1 MTSWFLFPYIL
12 QIEDFLEGDSA
23 KVKAKFYFLQNLNTL
38 AINSHTVKKKKK
50 LWLAFEALKEFICR
64 NLRHLLIPLKS
75 KGNCIEA
82 QKSKPKL
89 S

>member
-50 LWLAFEALKEFICR
+50 AMASI
-64 NLRHLLIPLKS
+64 
-75 KGNCIEA
+75 
-82 QKSKPKL
+82 
-89 S
+89 